1 MFINWMRLM
10 TTIFLFR
17 PGMMTTMI
25 MMKMTI
31 MIYHNDDNDD
41 NDDNNDNDENDN
53 NDNCL
58 TCGALECL
66 SFSFAEDTI
75 VSSFYSKAGCPSDND
90 HQNRDHCDEKNESKI
105 ELMFVMTMVMMRV
118 IMMRRKKKCL
128 ANGFKIFGNYGN
140 CGISWLQ
147 DMKKLER
154 RIIVKIRIKLQS
166 K

>member
-1 MFINWMRLM
+1 MENCVYQLDAF
-10 TTIFLFR
+10 
-17 PGMMTTMI
+17 
-25 MMKMTI
+25 
-31 MIYHNDDNDD
+31 DDNNFCFPGRD
-41 NDDNNDNDENDN
+41 DDNNDNDENDN
-53 NDNCL
+53 NDDFL

-75 VSSFYSKAGCPSDND
+75 VSSFYSKAGCPSEID
-90 HQNRDHCDEKNESKI
+90 CDEILNQNMMI
-105 ELMFVMTMVMMRV
+105 VMTMMMTMMMTMVMMRR
-118 IMMRRKKKCL
+118 RRKKKCL

-154 RIIVKIRIKLQS
+154 RTIVKIRIKLQS